1 MTQQAVKQ
9 RERREDMQ
17 TRRSSTLA
25 VRLVAMFAVVGAL
38 VLLGCP
44 SDDDDD
50 AVVIGTRAAALR
62 AGNAGALGN
71 QTFIFPGPDGVPA
84 FDTRRTQ
91 IAFNADASEATIS
104 AGGDTTTAGAEYGSC
119 IFTPGEDST
128 FPPGSP
134 LGGTDPIRI
143 ELCNLIINGGV
154 FTVGGLPGPCTI
166 RLELG
171 TALSVAINATCAVN
185 LDGDIIVNGATFTG
199 SVGVGG

>member
-1 MTQQAVKQ
+1 MTQKVVKQ

-17 TRRSSTLA
+17 TRRANTLA
-25 VRLVAMFAVVGAL
+25 LRFVAMLALMGAL
-38 VLLGCP
+38 ALLGC
-44 SDDDDD
+44 SDDEDD
-50 AVVIGTRAAALR
+50 AVVIGTQAAALR

-71 QTFIFPGPDGVPA
+71 QTFIFPVPDGVPA
-84 FDTRRTQ
+84 FNTGRTQ
-91 IAFNADASEATIS
+91 VAFNEDASEATITS
-104 AGGDTTTAGAEYGSC
+104 GGDTATAGAEYGSC

-143 ELCNLIINGGV
+143 ELCNLIVNGGE

-171 TALSVAINATCAVN
+171 TALSVSIDATCAVD
-185 LDGDIIVNGATFTG
+185 LDGNIIVNGATFTG